1 MTLDTF
7 LRLKAEKIRDAQ
19 VQEANG
25 SKAMA
30 YIALW
35 SIVEKTLSNLES
47 QRLEE
52 KLKSELNQWINFL
65 GNKDGS
71 PPRNIKN
78 FSFEAVKL
86 PNPQGVKLLLGDAPA
101 ICKLIQTKA
110 KGKSS
115 KFRDK
120 RNAIAHSAEDF
131 KELSTF
137 QEYKSTVLSAI
148 DELEIKLMELE

>member
-7 LRLKAEKIRDAQ
+7 LRLKTEKLRDAQ

-35 SIVEKTLSNLES
+35 SIVEKTLSQLES

-52 KLKSELNQWINFL
+52 KLKSELNKWINFL
-65 GNKDGS
+65 GNKDGKQ
-71 PPRNIKN
+71 PCKIKS
-78 FSFEAVKL
+78 FSFKTEKL
-86 PNPQGVKLLLGDAPA
+86 PNSQEVKVLLGDAPA
-101 ICKLIQTKA
+101 ICKLVQVKA

-131 KELSTF
+131 KELTTY
-137 QEYKSTVLSAI
+137 QEYKSTVLNAI
-148 DELEIKLMELE
+148 DELEIKLKELE